1 MSKYLVGVKIY
12 NCFEVEADS
21 PELVEEAVRDM
32 DNDEILF
39 DSDFNVTYID
49 EGDV

>member
-21 PELVEEAVRDM
+21 PELAQDVVRDM